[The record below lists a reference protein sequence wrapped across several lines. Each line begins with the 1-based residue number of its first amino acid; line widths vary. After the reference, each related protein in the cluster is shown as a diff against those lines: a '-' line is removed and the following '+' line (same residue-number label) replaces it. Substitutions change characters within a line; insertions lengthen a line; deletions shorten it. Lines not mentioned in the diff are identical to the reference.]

1 MKQSQPQIE
10 HILTDLLHRKMG
22 IAKQRITSQSQLI
35 RELGLDSLD
44 AVELIVE
51 VEKHFN
57 IAISDEELEEFVTLQ
72 DIVACIET
80 KLSLNEK
87 TSLN

>member
-1 MKQSQPQIE
+1 MKQSQPPIE
-10 HILTDLLHRKMG
+10 PILTDLLHRKIG
-22 IAKQRITSQSQLI
+22 IDKQRITSQAQLT

-57 IAISDEELEEFVTLQ
+57 ITISDEELEAFVTLQ

-87 TSLN
+87 PL